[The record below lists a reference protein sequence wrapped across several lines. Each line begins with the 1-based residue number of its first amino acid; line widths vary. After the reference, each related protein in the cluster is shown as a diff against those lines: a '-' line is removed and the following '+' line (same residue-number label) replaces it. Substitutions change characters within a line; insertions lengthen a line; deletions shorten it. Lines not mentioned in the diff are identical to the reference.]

1 MKDSLL
7 LIGAST
13 RSLLRWARQHVYA
26 WLILAPVVLG
36 ITYFT
41 VVRLAE
47 NVPEWQP
54 TTPLTLTLASLFNL
68 GLVGLSLS
76 RASAELYHPRRPESY
91 FDALPVSAS
100 AHLRAALVTRV
111 ARTAVVAAAALI
123 ARTTLGDVESLR
135 ALDLPPLLCFIA
147 VTSLSEALGALNWIH
162 WGHTRNWRAAIA
174 ALLVLLVNGL
184 VGGLLLTI
192 VLSPSSFSSRF
203 ELWLSAVSLVWILV
217 IYSLVSFLNTRWRR
231 SDLEYARRLQSATRS
246 TFRIERALERR
257 LPPVVAAQLARD
269 VRLTLRAFSSAV
281 YVVFAIAALCS
292 VALLAALTTDW
303 LPPVL
308 GKTAWLDATWLP
320 QLIAIK
326 VACVLAVVSLAS
338 LLPVLIAFELP
349 HMWVER
355 AAGTTGLDLLRAKI
369 CYARFLTCPAPLIIW
384 VAGTLTGSVPV
395 FYLLPLL
402 AECLWLW
409 WLVSSLMGSLSF
421 EMPTRA
427 DLSI

>member
-123 ARTTLGDVESLR
+123 ARTTLGDV
-135 ALDLPPLLCFIA
+135 
-147 VTSLSEALGALNWIH
+147 
-162 WGHTRNWRAAIA
+162 
-174 ALLVLLVNGL
+174 
-184 VGGLLLTI
+184 
-192 VLSPSSFSSRF
+192 
-203 ELWLSAVSLVWILV
+203 
-217 IYSLVSFLNTRWRR
+217 
-231 SDLEYARRLQSATRS
+231 
-246 TFRIERALERR
+246 
-257 LPPVVAAQLARD
+257 
-269 VRLTLRAFSSAV
+269 
-281 YVVFAIAALCS
+281 
-292 VALLAALTTDW
+292 
-303 LPPVL
+303 
-308 GKTAWLDATWLP
+308 
-320 QLIAIK
+320 
-326 VACVLAVVSLAS
+326 
-338 LLPVLIAFELP
+338 
-349 HMWVER
+349 
-355 AAGTTGLDLLRAKI
+355 
-369 CYARFLTCPAPLIIW
+369 
-384 VAGTLTGSVPV
+384 
-395 FYLLPLL
+395 
-402 AECLWLW
+402 
-409 WLVSSLMGSLSF
+409 
-421 EMPTRA
+421 
-427 DLSI
+427 